1 MSRFSELSKYRL
13 EVLDRLLSD
22 SGILKAVIHNNTNFL
37 DKDIPNVEDVVYKH
51 IYPHRFIPKTS
62 DEKKTY
68 VTIYFG
74 NYQPV
79 GTSFKSGYVTF
90 TVLSHQDLYRTDYG
104 CMRVDYIIQKIDELM
119 NQTRGIG
126 IGKVKFSKMDEV
138 SLNTDYHGMYIT
150 YKLHDF
156 N

>member
-1 MSRFSELSKYRL
+1 MSRFSELSKNRL

-22 SGILKAVIHNNTNFL
+22 TNILKAVVHNDTSFL

-68 VTIYFG
+68 VTISFG
-74 NYQPV
+74 KFQPV
-79 GTSFKSGYVTF
+79 GTSFKSGFVTF
-90 TVLSHQDLYRTDYG
+90 NVISHQDLFRTDYG
-104 CMRVDYIIQKIDELM
+104 CMRVDFIIQKIDELM
-119 NQTRGIG
+119 NQTRGMG
-126 IGKVKFSKMDEV
+126 IGKVEFSNSDEI

-150 YKLHDF
+150 YKLYDS